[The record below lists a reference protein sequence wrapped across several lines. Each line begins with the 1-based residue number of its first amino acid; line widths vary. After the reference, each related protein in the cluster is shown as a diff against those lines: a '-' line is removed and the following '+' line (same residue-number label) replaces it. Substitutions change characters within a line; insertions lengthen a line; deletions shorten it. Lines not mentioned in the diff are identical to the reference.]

1 MAFGGGFT
9 DPFLPITH
17 PQAPPMP
24 SAQHPPLT
32 VLALTPVAWATNGSQ
47 LAMRFA
53 MVVLGAVTVG
63 LVGVLAREIA
73 GDGVGLLAAGLA
85 AVYPFL
91 WVNDWLIMS
100 ETLTALTVVAALL
113 LAYKLVRR
121 PRLLTAAGLG
131 AVCGLAT
138 LARAEVVLLAPSPG
152 AGLLRRAH
160 VEKVDQARAARRARD
175 TGQRFARRERVQ
187 GGRLAHVAAA
197 AERQLGR
204 SGRRP
209 APRIRRGLEELCGED
224 DHFALSSRDTFGFRA
239 ARSAVQW
246 SIRCIASLGSKGL
259 SEGD

>member
-1 MAFGGGFT
+1 MKGPQAHRRLGCRLVALVSGRRRFFVTLLLLVATALAIRTTFVLGVARYDQHFYDAAYYQLQADRVAFGGGFT

-63 LVGVLAREIA
+63 LVGLLAREIA

-91 WVNDWLIMS
+91 WVNDGLIMS

-138 LARAEVVLLAPSPG
+138 LARAEVVLLAPLL
-152 AGLLRRAH
+152 AGWLLVSKRLPSVRS
-160 VEKVDQARAARRARD
+160 RLTSAA
-175 TGQRFARRERVQ
+175 TM
-187 GGRLAHVAAA
+187 LVASA
-197 AERQLGR
+197 LVI
-204 SGRRP
+204 
-209 APRIRRGLEELCGED
+209 AP
-224 DHFALSSRDTFGFRA
+224 
-239 ARSAVQW
+239 
-246 SIRCIASLGSKGL
+246 
-259 SEGD
+259 